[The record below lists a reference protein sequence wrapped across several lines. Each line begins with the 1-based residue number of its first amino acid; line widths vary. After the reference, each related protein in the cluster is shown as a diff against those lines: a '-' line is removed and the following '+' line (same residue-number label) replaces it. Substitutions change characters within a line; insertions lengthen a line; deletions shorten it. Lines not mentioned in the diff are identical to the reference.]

1 MNATPEHFDEAGRP
15 MHGAGGAGAAGAGS
29 EMSRFF
35 SDVED
40 LLKRVTHMNDA
51 DAARLR
57 ERVESSLAGARET
70 VARSASRVRESAGE
84 MADSTDDY
92 VRRKPW
98 TVAGIAMVAG
108 AILGAALFSSRR

>member
-40 LLKRVTHMNDA
+40 LL
-51 DAARLR
+51 
-57 ERVESSLAGARET
+57 AG
-70 VARSASRVRESAGE
+70 VH
-84 MADSTDDY
+84 
-92 VRRKPW
+92 
-98 TVAGIAMVAG
+98 
-108 AILGAALFSSRR
+108 FSEG